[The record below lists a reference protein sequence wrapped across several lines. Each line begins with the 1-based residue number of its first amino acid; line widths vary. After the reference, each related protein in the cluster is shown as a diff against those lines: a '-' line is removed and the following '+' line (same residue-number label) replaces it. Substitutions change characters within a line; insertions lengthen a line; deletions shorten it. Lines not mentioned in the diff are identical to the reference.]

1 MYIMTKTVAYPE
13 AANEQVENRMCRTGY
28 NDFPD
33 ILKDGII
40 RKQFKEIIDCINDGI
55 FITDGKGNILILN
68 KASSELCRYDED
80 YLIGKNMEMLV
91 DDGVFED
98 SAAMEAIKKQRMV
111 SFLQKGL
118 TENNDILV
126 TGVPFI
132 KNGRVEL
139 VLVTERDVTE
149 LLRMRSILENN
160 EDRFRDDVRIYSS
173 KETTDEQMISK
184 SSEMQ
189 KIMKLISR
197 LSETDATVLI
207 EGETGTGKS
216 FIAKHL
222 FSQSVRRDKP
232 FVEINCSAIPDTLL
246 ESELFGYER
255 GSFTGASKEGKKGL
269 FEIANGGTL
278 FLDEIGEIP
287 FPMQA
292 KILRAV
298 QEKEIMRIGGKENIP
313 VDVRIIAATNRNLG
327 DMVNDGTF
335 RRDLFYR
342 LNVFKIKVPPLRNR
356 SEDMISLCNT
366 FLEKFNKKYSAEK
379 QISTSAIK
387 ALMKHSWPGNIRE
400 LENLI
405 ERAVVISDSDIIGRT
420 DIVDLFDE
428 DESVVSAGKYES
440 YDDPGHL
447 DLRKELAAI
456 EADIIRAK
464 AQHCQTELQ
473 LAGILSVD
481 NSTVS
486 RKLKKYGIAL
496 PGKNTY
502 K

>member
-1 MYIMTKTVAYPE
+1 MTKIVIDPE
-13 AANEQVENRMCRTGY
+13 ASNQQGENGMYKKGY

-33 ILKDGII
+33 ILKDEII

-55 FITDGKGNILILN
+55 FITDGEGNILILN
-68 KASSELCRYDED
+68 KASAELCRYDED
-80 YLIGKNMEMLV
+80 YLTGKNVEMLV
-91 DDGVFED
+91 DTGVFED
-98 SAAMEAIKKQRMV
+98 SAAMEAIKKERMV

-118 TENNDILV
+118 TENKDILA
-126 TGVPFI
+126 TGVPFM

-149 LLRMRSILENN
+149 LLRMRGILENN
-160 EDRFRDDVRIYSS
+160 EDRFRDDVRIYNC
-173 KETTDEQMISK
+173 KETIDEQMISE

-189 KIMKLISR
+189 KIMKLMSR
-197 LSETDATVLI
+197 LSGTDATVLI

-222 FSQSVRRDKP
+222 FGQSVRRDKP

-269 FEIANGGTL
+269 FEIADGGTL

-440 YDDPGHL
+440 YDNPGHL
-447 DLRKELAAI
+447 NLRKELAAI

-473 LAGILSVD
+473 LARILSVD

>member
-1 MYIMTKTVAYPE
+1 MVGNIMCK
-13 AANEQVENRMCRTGY
+13 VEY
-28 NDFPD
+28 ADFPD
-33 ILKDGII
+33 ILKNEII
-40 RKQFKEIIDCINDGI
+40 RQEFKEIIDCITDGI
-55 FITDGKGNILILN
+55 FITDGEGNILLMN
-68 KASSELCRYDED
+68 NASAELCEYDED
-80 YLIGKNMEMLV
+80 YLIGKNLKWLV
-91 DDGVFED
+91 ETGVFED
-98 SAAMEAIKKQRMV
+98 SVAMEVIRKERMV

-118 TENNDILV
+118 TENKDILV
-126 TGVPFI
+126 TGMPFM
-132 KNGRVEL
+132 KNGKVSL
-139 VLVTERDVTE
+139 VMITERDVTE
-149 LLRMRSILENN
+149 LLRMRSLIENS
-160 EDRFRDDVRIYSS
+160 EDQFRDDVRIYSS
-173 KETTDEQMISK
+173 KESSDAQMIYS
-184 SSEMQ
+184 SSEMK

-222 FSQSVRRDKP
+222 FGKSERKDKP

-246 ESELFGYER
+246 ESELFGYEK
-255 GSFTGASKEGKKGL
+255 GSFTGANNEGKKGL
-269 FEIANGGTL
+269 FEIAEGGTL

-298 QEKEIMRIGGKENIP
+298 QEKEIMRIGGKEYIP

-356 SEDMISLCNT
+356 REDMIPLCNS
-366 FLEKFNKKYSAEK
+366 FVEKFNDKYRTDKK
-379 QISTSAIK
+379 ISTSAIQ
-387 ALMKHSWPGNIRE
+387 ALMKYSWPGNIRE

-405 ERAVVISDSDIIGRT
+405 ERVVVISDNDIIGKA

-428 DESVVSAGKYES
+428 EESVVSAEKNES
-440 YDDPGHL
+440 YNNPGYL
-447 DLRKELAAI
+447 DLRKELSEI
-456 EADIIRAK
+456 ESRIISAK
-464 AQHCQTELQ
+464 AGHCHTELE
-473 LAGILSVD
+473 LARMLAID

-486 RKLKKYGIAL
+486 RKLKKYGITL
-496 PGKNTY
+496 GEKNNID
-502 K
+502 KFF

>member
-1 MYIMTKTVAYPE
+1 MIKTMMDPE
-13 AANEQVENRMCRTGY
+13 AANGQVENRMRRTGH
-28 NDFPD
+28 DDLPE
-33 ILKDGII
+33 ILKDEIT

-55 FITDGKGNILILN
+55 FITDGEGNILILN
-68 KASSELCRYDED
+68 KASTELCRYDED
-80 YLIGKNMEMLV
+80 YLIGKNMKMLV
-91 DDGVFED
+91 DAGVFED
-98 SAAMEAIKKQRMV
+98 SVAVEAIKKQRMV
-111 SFLQKGL
+111 YFLQKGL
-118 TENNDILV
+118 TENKDILV
-126 TGVPFI
+126 TGVPFM

-139 VLVTERDVTE
+139 VLITERDVTE
-149 LLRMRSILENN
+149 LLRMRSVLENN
-160 EDRFRDDVRIYSS
+160 DVRIYSG
-173 KETTDEQMISK
+173 KETAGEQMISE
-184 SSEMQ
+184 SCGMQ
-189 KIMKLISR
+189 KIIKLMSR

-246 ESELFGYER
+246 ESELFGYEK

-269 FEIANGGTL
+269 FEIADGGTL
-278 FLDEIGEIP
+278 FLDEVGEIP

-327 DMVNDGTF
+327 DMVKDGTF

-356 SEDMISLCNT
+356 SEDMVPLCNT
-366 FLEKFNKKYSAEK
+366 FLEKFNEKYSAEK
-379 QISTSAIK
+379 QISTSAMQV
-387 ALMKHSWPGNIRE
+387 LMKYSWPGNIRE
-400 LENLI
+400 LENLM

-420 DIVDLFDE
+420 DIADFFDE
-428 DESVVSAGKYES
+428 DESIVSTGKYER
-440 YDDPGHL
+440 YDNTGYL
-447 DLRKELAAI
+447 DLKEELAAI

-473 LAGILSVD
+473 LARMLSVD
-481 NSTVS
+481 KSTVS

-496 PGKNTY
+496 HEKNTY

>member
-1 MYIMTKTVAYPE
+1 MTKIVIDPE
-13 AANEQVENRMCRTGY
+13 ASNQQGENGMYKKGY

-33 ILKDGII
+33 ILKDEII

-55 FITDGKGNILILN
+55 FITDGEGNILILN
-68 KASSELCRYDED
+68 KASAELCRYDED
-80 YLIGKNMEMLV
+80 YLTGKNMEMLV
-91 DDGVFED
+91 DTGVFED

-118 TENNDILV
+118 TENKDILV
-126 TGVPFI
+126 TGVPFM

-160 EDRFRDDVRIYSS
+160 EDRFRDDVRIFIC
-173 KETTDEQMISK
+173 KVTIGEQMVSD
-184 SSEMQ
+184 SSEME
-189 KIMKLISR
+189 KIMKLMSR
-197 LSETDATVLI
+197 LSGTDATVLI

-222 FSQSVRRDKP
+222 FGQSVRRDKP

-298 QEKEIMRIGGKENIP
+298 QEKEIMRIGGTENIP

-327 DMVNDGTF
+327 DMVHDGTF

-440 YDDPGHL
+440 YDNPGHL

>member
-1 MYIMTKTVAYPE
+1 MYKK
-13 AANEQVENRMCRTGY
+13 GY

-33 ILKDGII
+33 ILKDEII

-55 FITDGKGNILILN
+55 FITDGEGNILILN
-68 KASSELCRYDED
+68 KASAELCRYDED
-80 YLIGKNMEMLV
+80 YLTGKNMEMLV
-91 DDGVFED
+91 DTGVFED

-118 TENNDILV
+118 TENKDILV
-126 TGVPFI
+126 TGVPFM

-160 EDRFRDDVRIYSS
+160 EDRFRDDVRIYNC
-173 KETTDEQMISK
+173 KETIDEQMISE

-189 KIMKLISR
+189 KIMKLMSR
-197 LSETDATVLI
+197 LSGTDATVLI

-222 FSQSVRRDKP
+222 FGQSVRRDKP

-269 FEIANGGTL
+269 FEIADGGTL

-356 SEDMISLCNT
+356 SEDMI
-366 FLEKFNKKYSAEK
+366 
-379 QISTSAIK
+379 
-387 ALMKHSWPGNIRE
+387 
-400 LENLI
+400 
-405 ERAVVISDSDIIGRT
+405 
-420 DIVDLFDE
+420 
-428 DESVVSAGKYES
+428 
-440 YDDPGHL
+440 
-447 DLRKELAAI
+447 
-456 EADIIRAK
+456 
-464 AQHCQTELQ
+464 
-473 LAGILSVD
+473 
-481 NSTVS
+481 
-486 RKLKKYGIAL
+486 
-496 PGKNTY
+496 
-502 K
+502 